1 MMPIREGA
9 ASQFYSDETFV
20 TVFVDGEYKAK

>member
-1 MMPIREGA
+1 MMPIRGGA
-9 ASQFYSDETFV
+9 ASQFYSDKTFV